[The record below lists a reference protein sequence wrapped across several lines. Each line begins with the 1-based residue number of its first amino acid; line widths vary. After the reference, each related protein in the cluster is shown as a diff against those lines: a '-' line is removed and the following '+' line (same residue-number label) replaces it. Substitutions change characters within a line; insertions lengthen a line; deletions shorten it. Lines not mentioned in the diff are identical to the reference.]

1 MAWHWTSQGSTQLSH
16 QISLLVEVV
25 SNFHAKLPPTRSTPH
40 PRGITLSAVFLC
52 MRMQRAP
59 GHVLVQNKNGGTG
72 NLGIKLYSEL
82 IAAPPPIIFNM
93 QSALI
98 LCFSWQEIAQLD
110 LLCKQLYEATDTAT
124 RNAAERALSTFTNSP
139 DCLTKC
145 QYLLERGNVSLC
157 SIHWLLTI

>member
-1 MAWHWTSQGSTQLSH
+1 MVSALERVDCSSCCLKLSG
-16 QISLLVEVV
+16 
-25 SNFHAKLPPTRSTPH
+25 KDLPPPH
-40 PRGITLSAVFLC
+40 PAQAWVITLLSAVFSC

-59 GHVLVQNKNGGTG
+59 GHVLVQNRNGGTG

-82 IAAPPPIIFNM
+82 ITTPPPIIFNM
-93 QSALI
+93 QSALM

-124 RNAAERALSTFTNSP
+124 RNAAERALSTFTSSP

-145 QYLLERGNVSLC
+145 QYLLERGNVSLS
-157 SIHWLLTI
+157 SIHWLLSI